1 VFKMAVI
8 RNRGDYQFQAIVR
21 RRGYE
26 EQSKTFNT
34 KKEAQ
39 SWAVNIESEMVRG
52 VFVSRVEAERTM
64 LCEVIERY
72 ILEVCPKHKGCYS
85 ETLRLRALARHPL
98 GRRFMATLKPLDFA
112 RYRDDRLK
120 IRMPATVQRE
130 LALFSAV
137 IEVGRREWGLHIENP
152 ISMISK
158 PSVRNARSRRLS
170 PEEEILLMAELDKE
184 TREPN
189 GQLAAGGVRN
199 IWIKPLVLLALE
211 TAMRRGELLSL
222 RWENVDLAKQVAFLP
237 DTKNGDSR
245 SVPLS
250 TAAVRLLQGLPRSI
264 DGRVFATSAD
274 AVKKAFSRAVVRA
287 GLVDF
292 HFHDTRHEATTR
304 LARRLPNIIELAK
317 LTGHR
322 DVNTLKIYY
331 IISAQELA
339 LKLG

>member
-1 VFKMAVI
+1 MSVI
-8 RNRGDYQFQAIVR
+8 RNRGDFQFQAIVR

-26 EQSKTFNT
+26 EQSRTFTT

-39 SWAVNIESEMVRG
+39 SWAINIESEMVRG

-72 ILEVCPKHKGCYS
+72 IREVCPKHKGCYS
-85 ETLRLRALARHPL
+85 ETLRLRALARLPL
-98 GRRFMATLKPLDFA
+98 GRRFMASLKPLDFA
-112 RYRDDRLK
+112 RYRDTRLA
-120 IRMPATVQRE
+120 IRKPATVQRE

-137 IEVGRREWGLHIENP
+137 IEVGRKEWGLNIQNP

-158 PSVRNARSRRLS
+158 PTVKNERDRRLS
-170 PEEEILLMAELDKE
+170 THEEALLMAEFDKD
-184 TREPN
+184 TREAN

-222 RWENVDLAKQVAFLP
+222 RWENLDLVKQVAFLP

-250 TAAVRLLQGLPRSI
+250 KAALKVLQGLPRSI
-264 DGRVFATSAD
+264 DGRVFATTAD
-274 AVKKAFSRAVVRA
+274 AVKKAFSRAVERA

-304 LARRLPNIIELAK
+304 LGRKLPNIIELAK
-317 LTGHR
+317 VTGHR
-322 DVNTLKIYY
+322 DVNILKRYY
-331 IISAQELA
+331 NITAEELA
-339 LKLG
+339 FKIG

>member
-1 VFKMAVI
+1 MSVI
-8 RNRGDYQFQAIVR
+8 RNRGDFQFQAIVR

-26 EQSKTFNT
+26 EQSRTFTT
-34 KKEAQ
+34 KKEAR
-39 SWAVNIESEMVRG
+39 SWAINIESEMVRG

-85 ETLRLRALARHPL
+85 ETLRLRALARLPL

-112 RYRDDRLK
+112 RYRDDRLE
-120 IRMPATVQRE
+120 IRKPGTVQRE

-137 IEVGRREWGLHIENP
+137 IEVGRKEWGLNIQNP

-158 PSVRNARSRRLS
+158 PTVKNERNRRLS
-170 PEEEILLMAELDKE
+170 THEEALLMAEFDKD
-184 TREPN
+184 TREAN

-199 IWIKPLVLLALE
+199 TWIKPLVLLALE

-222 RWENVDLAKQVAFLP
+222 RWENIDLAKQVAFLP

-250 TAAVRLLQGLPRSI
+250 KAAVGLLQGLPRSI
-264 DGRVFATSAD
+264 DGRVFATTAD
-274 AVKKAFSRAVVRA
+274 AVKKAFSRAVERA

-304 LARRLPNIIELAK
+304 LGRRLPNIIELAGV
-317 LTGHR
+317 TGHR
-322 DVNTLKIYY
+322 DVNMLKRYY
-331 IISAQELA
+331 NITAQELA
-339 LKLG
+339 LKIG

>member
-1 VFKMAVI
+1 MAVI

-120 IRMPATVQRE
+120 IRMPGTVQRE

-137 IEVGRREWGLHIENP
+137 IEVGRREWGLHVENP
-152 ISMISK
+152 IAMVSK
-158 PSVRNARSRRLS
+158 PTVRNARSRRLS
-170 PEEEILLMAELDKE
+170 PEEEALLMAELDKD

-199 IWIKPLVLLALE
+199 IWIKPLVLVALE

-250 TAAVRLLQGLPRSI
+250 TTAVRLLQGLPRSI
-264 DGRVFATSAD
+264 DGRVFATTAD
-274 AVKKAFSRAVVRA
+274 AVKKSFSRAVVRA

-292 HFHDTRHEATTR
+292 HFHDARHEATTR

-317 LTGHR
+317 VTGHR

-331 IISAQELA
+331 NISAEELA

>member
-1 VFKMAVI
+1 MAVI
-8 RNRGDYQFQAIVR
+8 RNRGNFQYQAIVR

-26 EQSKTFNT
+26 EQTRTFTT

-52 VFVSRVEAERTM
+52 VFVSRAEAERTT

-72 ILEVCPKHKGCYS
+72 IVEVCPKHKGRDS
-85 ETLRLRALARHPL
+85 ENLRLRALARHPL

-112 RYRDDRLK
+112 RYRDERLK
-120 IRMPATVQRE
+120 TRMPGTVVRE

-137 IEVGRREWGLHIENP
+137 IEVGRREWGINMNNP
-152 ISMISK
+152 LSLVSK
-158 PSVRNARSRRLS
+158 PSVKNERSRRLS
-170 PEEEILLMAELDKE
+170 ENEEALLMAEFDKE
-184 TREPN
+184 TREAN

-222 RWENVDLAKQVAFLP
+222 RWENIDLVNQVALLP

-245 SVPLS
+245 GVPLS
-250 TAAVRLLQGLPRSI
+250 KAAVALLQGLPRSI
-264 DGRVFATSAD
+264 DGRVFATTAD
-274 AVKKAFSRAVVRA
+274 AVKKSFSRAVARA
-287 GLVDF
+287 GLLDF

-304 LARRLPNIIELAK
+304 LGRKLPNIIELARV
-317 LTGHR
+317 TGHR
-322 DVNTLKIYY
+322 DVNMLKRYY
-331 IISAQELA
+331 NITAEELA